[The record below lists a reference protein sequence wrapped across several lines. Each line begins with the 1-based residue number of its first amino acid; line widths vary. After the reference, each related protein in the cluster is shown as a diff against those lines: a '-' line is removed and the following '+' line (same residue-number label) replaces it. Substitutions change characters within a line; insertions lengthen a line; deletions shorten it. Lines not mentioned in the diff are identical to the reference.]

1 MIILR
6 KMPSLLLA
14 LFMMIMA
21 GSMPVALAET
31 VPFQTLPTALPKPLG
46 DADVIRYQ
54 KIFDL
59 QQASKWK
66 EADRLIKS
74 LDNDLLMG
82 RVLSQRYMHPTG
94 WRSTYKQLKTW
105 LDKYNDHPHASRIS
119 WLAKK
124 RKPKNAAWPKQ
135 PKKGYLNGYG
145 RAADGSYYVTIPASN
160 KGRASPA
167 KTRSSAWDIRR
178 KVRSGWP
185 TGAKDLLTKGNLRYL
200 TKYEEAV
207 LRADIA
213 HGYFIY
219 GKDKSAI
226 SQAKQAIALAGSKVP
241 QAYWTAGIAAWRHGD
256 IPFAMNFLRVLAEN
270 KTAASVYVSSAAF
283 WASRGALRAGEAE
296 DSFRFMEMAAR
307 HQDTFYGTLA
317 AEALGQDITLDFNLP
332 DLRDDYIKWLNSTP
346 GGKRTFALL
355 QVGETYYASRE
366 LRYLWEE
373 MPLDYRIQTM
383 TLAAQTH
390 MAGLAFRASDILRR
404 QQDLHFYAALYPVP
418 DFETSAPLRVDQAL
432 LLSVMRQESGFNP
445 RAKSWAKASGLM
457 QLMPATAAFIA
468 RDRRFRDTKRHQ
480 LMIPE
485 VNIQLGEDYIL
496 HLLDESPV
504 EGDLVRLLAAYNGG
518 PGNLRKWMGK
528 VDHGGDTLMLLE
540 SLPSRETRFYVKNV
554 LTNLWIYRKR
564 LGQDAS
570 IVGSIA
576 SGVEA
581 DYNPRGAHAEGYP
594 CQLMRLSDRCL
605 VEADNDR

>member
-1 MIILR
+1 
-6 KMPSLLLA
+6 
-14 LFMMIMA
+14 MMIMA

-167 KTRSSAWDIRR
+167 KTRSIARDIRR

-256 IPFAMNFLRVLAEN
+256 IPFAMNFLRVLAEH
-270 KTAASVYVSSAAF
+270 KTAASV
-283 WASRGALRAGEAE
+283 
-296 DSFRFMEMAAR
+296 
-307 HQDTFYGTLA
+307 
-317 AEALGQDITLDFNLP
+317 
-332 DLRDDYIKWLNSTP
+332 
-346 GGKRTFALL
+346 
-355 QVGETYYASRE
+355 
-366 LRYLWEE
+366 
-373 MPLDYRIQTM
+373 
-383 TLAAQTH
+383 
-390 MAGLAFRASDILRR
+390 
-404 QQDLHFYAALYPVP
+404 
-418 DFETSAPLRVDQAL
+418 
-432 LLSVMRQESGFNP
+432 
-445 RAKSWAKASGLM
+445 
-457 QLMPATAAFIA
+457 
-468 RDRRFRDTKRHQ
+468 
-480 LMIPE
+480 
-485 VNIQLGEDYIL
+485 
-496 HLLDESPV
+496 
-504 EGDLVRLLAAYNGG
+504 
-518 PGNLRKWMGK
+518 
-528 VDHGGDTLMLLE
+528 
-540 SLPSRETRFYVKNV
+540 
-554 LTNLWIYRKR
+554 
-564 LGQDAS
+564 
-570 IVGSIA
+570 
-576 SGVEA
+576 
-581 DYNPRGAHAEGYP
+581 
-594 CQLMRLSDRCL
+594 
-605 VEADNDR
+605 